1 MTTAITAYLQTLRLF
16 SRDVRLYLFTAA
28 LVGFSFF
35 GIMNVLLNLYLLRL
49 GYGPAFIGL
58 VNGGPALAFAAS
70 ALPAGLVGAHWGYRR
85 SLILGVSLIS
95 AGVVLL
101 PLAEYLP
108 AAWQAAGIM
117 LTRLLNGL
125 GFALYIVN
133 INPYLMGATA
143 PPERNHVFSIQGALF
158 PLAGFA
164 GNLVAGIMP
173 EYFARGLGVSLDQ
186 PAPYRYPLILA
197 GLLLV
202 PAIFAL
208 FTTQKVNG
216 SQPTPAGKPK
226 PEAGPYL
233 LMACLALTGLLR
245 VTGEGAARTF
255 FNVYLDADLGI
266 STARIGV
273 LIALSQIVAGP
284 AALAT
289 PMLIIRAGKIPII
302 VSGSLGMAGGL
313 LLMGLLPHWLGV
325 SLGFIGVI
333 GLLSITGAVTNV
345 MQMEIVSPA
354 WRGATSGLS
363 SMAGGLGFAS
373 MALGGGYIVPVLGYR
388 GLFLISAGLV
398 TASALLFWLYFRTPR
413 GEYARQLI
421 S

>member
-1 MTTAITAYLQTLRLF
+1 MTTAVATYLQTLRLF
-16 SRDVRLYLFTAA
+16 SRDVRMYLFTAA

-58 VNGGPALAFAAS
+58 VNGAPALAFAAS
-70 ALPAGLVGAHWGYRR
+70 SLPAGVIGDRWGYRR
-85 SLILGVSLIS
+85 SAILGVSLIS
-95 AGVVLL
+95 VGATFL

-108 AAWQAAGIM
+108 ASWQAAGIVVI
-117 LTRLLNGL
+117 RIINGL

-133 INPYLMGATA
+133 VNPYLMGATA
-143 PPERNHVFSIQGALF
+143 PGERNHVFSIQGALF

-173 EYFARGLGVSLDQ
+173 EIFAGGLGVSLDH

-197 GLLLV
+197 GLLLI
-202 PAIFAL
+202 PAVLVL
-208 FTTQKVNG
+208 FTTQKVASG
-216 SQPTPAGKPK
+216 QPTATIKPTS
-226 PEAGPYL
+226 EGGPYL
-233 LMACLALTGLLR
+233 LMAWLALTAFLR
-245 VTGEGAARTF
+245 MTGEGAARTF
-255 FNVYLDADLGI
+255 FNVYLDTDLGV

-284 AALAT
+284 AALAA
-289 PMLIIRAGKIPII
+289 PMLIMRSGKISII
-302 VSGSLGMAGGL
+302 VSGSLGMAGSL
-313 LLMGLLPHWLGV
+313 LLMGLLPHWSGV

-345 MQMEIVSPA
+345 MQMEIVRPG

-363 SMAGGLGFAS
+363 SMAMGLGFAT
-373 MALGGGYIVPVLGYR
+373 MALGGGYIVPILGYR
-388 GLFLISAGLV
+388 GLFLVSAGLV
-398 TASALLFWLYFRTPR
+398 TTSALLFWLYFRIPR
-413 GEYARQLI
+413 GEYARPQI
-421 S
+421 R